1 MRPAWARGHNFDPA
15 HLTMYT
21 ANPGFIIGESLIGV
35 DPLGSAGADTPIP
48 VTFTSINITSPTTVE
63 DGLFVHREVET
74 CNLSATLPE
83 KIDLRNQWIV
93 IKYFGTELFRGR
105 VSEPQLTE
113 SVEIGA
119 AYKPGNTATKT
130 YRLALT
136 ATNGEDVLATMGTP
150 ARTFTGETL
159 AQRIASWTGLS
170 VTTQSPAS
178 DMPVGWGNAAWDTA
192 TVRKIYRGTDQLGS
206 LLDTLRAEAKLRNMT
221 FLYQPLKSPPFV
233 LKPNNQWLTGNAGT
247 ALCFTD
253 DPAHMLGQ
261 VTDPGDE
268 FVHLG
273 RYVGYTSRTV
283 GQDSSLF
290 RCAASIRWGQYD
302 VESPPADGQPVETVY
317 GPYRASGAATAD
329 TVVDLG
335 TIDVAPPGS
344 NPYWLSRAVASTLPL
359 KASPEPFTT
368 QVTTPFQSMQQ
379 LAGTVPG
386 MALLEHDGIVE
397 RVAVLGRSHN
407 IGPTR
412 WTVTY
417 TLGPPHLLD
426 RVSDFDPAAAE
437 VLAPVGTIGTT
448 GSTFLR
454 WVVPEYPS
462 DVTVYEV
469 EFAGP
474 IPKLLTSDQDFLLFS
489 APDVTKALAPGTV
502 RQLQVF
508 GVTGDGFGVLYT
520 SNPSPGTQN
529 PSALWREGSPVYIG
543 DGVA

>member
-1 MRPAWARGHNFDPA
+1 MRPAWARGHNYDPA

-35 DPLGSAGADTPIP
+35 DPLGGATADTPLDA
-48 VTFTSINITSPTTVE
+48 TFTSINITSPTTVE

-83 KIDLRNQWIV
+83 KIDLRNQWII
-93 IKYFGTELFRGR
+93 IKYFGTEIFRGL
-105 VSEPQLTE
+105 VAEPLLVE

-130 YRLALT
+130 YRLSLT
-136 ATNGEDVLATMGTP
+136 ATNGEEPLATMSTP
-150 ARTFTGETL
+150 ARTFTNETL

-170 VTTQSPAS
+170 VTTQSPAP
-178 DMPVGWGNAAWDTA
+178 DMPVGWANAGWDTA

-206 LLDTLRAEAKLRNMT
+206 LLDTLRDEAKLRNMT

-233 LKPNNQWLTGNAGT
+233 LKPNNQWLTGDGAT

-273 RYVGYTSRTV
+273 RYVGYTSRV
-283 GQDSSLF
+283 IGQDSSLF
-290 RCAASIRWGQYD
+290 RNAAAIRWGQYD
-302 VESPPADGQPVETVY
+302 VESPPADGQPVETMY

-329 TVVDLG
+329 AVVDLG
-335 TIDVAPPGS
+335 TVDVASPSS
-344 NPYWLSRAVASTLPL
+344 NPYWLSRAVTGTLPL
-359 KASPEPFTT
+359 RANAAPFTT
-368 QVTTPFQSMQQ
+368 SVTTPFQSMQQ

-386 MALLEHDGIVE
+386 MALLEHDGVVE
-397 RVAVLGRSHN
+397 RVAVLGRTHN
-407 IGPTR
+407 ITPDK

-426 RVSDFDPAAAE
+426 RSSDFDPGTPIVHAPAPGSGG
-437 VLAPVGTIGTT
+437 VLTV
-448 GSTFLR
+448 LE
-454 WVVPEYPS
+454 WVVPEYPTDATIYEAVYANPTNIVPITS
-462 DVTVYEV
+462 DNALLISADVTV
-469 EFAGP
+469 AQP
-474 IPKLLTSDQDFLLFS
+474 
-489 APDVTKALAPGTV
+489 PGTV
-502 RQLQVF
+502 RQINWF
-508 GVTGDGFGVLYT
+508 TPGPANTFWVLYT
-520 SNPSPGTQN
+520 SNPSPGTSN
-529 PSALWREGSPVYIG
+529 PSALWREGQPAYLG
-543 DGVA
+543 DAL